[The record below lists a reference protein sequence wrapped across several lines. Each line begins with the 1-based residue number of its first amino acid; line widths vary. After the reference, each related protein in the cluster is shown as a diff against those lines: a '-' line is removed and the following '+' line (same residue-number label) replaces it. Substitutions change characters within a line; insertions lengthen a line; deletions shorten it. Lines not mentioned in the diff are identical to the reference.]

1 MSRQALTVF
10 LRENWQNTEF
20 ETVDVNLLRDPALGL
35 GITVAGYVHRKG
47 KHTGCSIASECE
59 NEWRYLWSLPLGEI
73 VGEIS
78 ERREREELCATRRGR
93 REEQAVGLKTNCS

>member
-10 LRENWQNTEF
+10 LRENWQNTDY

-47 KHTGCSIASECE
+47 KLLLRSWHDKEVHLLRCNLNLQKNLALMQINKEG
-59 NEWRYLWSLPLGEI
+59 RK
-73 VGEIS
+73 
-78 ERREREELCATRRGR
+78 TR
-93 REEQAVGLKTNCS
+93 K